1 MTLAG
6 GSREGEAR
14 SIFVVTAPGLERV
27 AARELLD
34 LGISGEV
41 QAGGVE
47 VRGGRS
53 TLYDL
58 NLRLRSASRVLVRI
72 AEFRART
79 FFELERHGAR
89 VPWKEYIAPGRPV
102 RVRVTSRKSK
112 LYHEGAIE
120 ERLLR
125 AIGSEAAQGGA
136 EETEGEAEQLFVVRT
151 FYDRFLISV
160 DSSGALL
167 HRRGYRQAL
176 ARAPLRESVGA
187 ALLLASGWD
196 AREPL
201 LDPFCG
207 SGTIPIEAALIA
219 RRIAPGLAS
228 RDRSAR
234 NYAFRSWPEFDADLF
249 DELVARCREEE
260 LPTTPVRIAG
270 SDRDAG
276 AVAAALANAGRA
288 GLENDVEITQRPLSA
303 ASPAGDGG
311 WIVTNPPYGA
321 RVGKTRALRDLYAAL
336 GKVAPRLAPSG
347 RLVLLSAHRVLE
359 AQTGLPLHELFSTRN
374 GGIPVRALMSDCLND
389 GGGSRRDG

>member
-6 GSREGEAR
+6 GARERETR

-27 AARELLD
+27 AAGELLE
-34 LGISGEV
+34 LGIQGDV
-41 QAGGVE
+41 QPGGIE
-47 VRGGRS
+47 LRGGRG
-53 TLYDL
+53 TLYNL
-58 NLRLRSASRVLVRI
+58 NLRLRSASRVLIRV
-72 AEFRART
+72 AEFHART
-79 FFELERHGAR
+79 FFELERYASR
-89 VPWKEYIAPGRPV
+89 VPWSDFVAPGRPV

-125 AIGSEAAQGGA
+125 AIGLEAAKGGA
-136 EETEGEAEQLFVVRT
+136 EETEGEAAQLFVVRNL
-151 FYDRFLISV
+151 YDRFMISA

-176 ARAPLRESVGA
+176 ARAPLRESIAA
-187 ALLLASGWD
+187 ALLMASGWD
-196 AREPL
+196 GRMPL

-228 RDRSAR
+228 PDRSPR
-234 NYAFRSWPEFDADLF
+234 DYAFRTWPDFDPELF
-249 DELVARCREEE
+249 DELVARCREAE
-260 LPTTPVRIAG
+260 LPAAPARIAG

-276 AVAAALANAGRA
+276 AVAAALANSERA
-288 GLENDVEITQRPLSA
+288 GVENDVELTRRALSA
-303 ASPAGDGG
+303 VDPVGEGG

-321 RVGKTRALRDLYAAL
+321 RVGRMRALRDLYAAL
-336 GKVAPRLAPSG
+336 GKVAPRLAPGG
-347 RLVLLSAHRVLE
+347 RLVLLSAQRVLE
-359 AQTGLPLHELFSTRN
+359 AQIGVPLRELFSTRN

-389 GGGSRRDG
+389 RRGRR